1 MAVTRRQFLAALTSA
16 ASTATLAACGG
27 RQPSKDAAAT
37 TDDSGKVDK
46 GEFKDLALD
55 MKAWHYDADHAVWWQ
70 VGVSYCTKPQAT
82 TYEKLGIYVPGAYLK
97 PTDDKVDL
105 SEAESSKTF
114 ECELVPDGAAGA
126 FTCADAPIVMPVNA
140 AGYTAQPAPTG
151 YVYDGLEPYLAAG
164 LVYVYAGCRG
174 RANGFE
180 SAASG
185 DGFFPGG
192 APWAVTDLKAA
203 VRYLRYNAG
212 ALPGD
217 TARIVTFGEAAGG
230 LLATLVGATGSS
242 SLYDPYLAKIG
253 AATHDADGADLG
265 DDVAAVACWSPEPA
279 PAHADVAYE
288 WELGQFGSDSTR
300 AEGTWTRLLSNDL
313 AASFASQ
320 VNDLA
325 MHDDGG
331 NQLTVDETDGGIY
344 AGGSY
349 YEHLISLVEGSAAK
363 FLSETA
369 FPHTFTKVDMTAGDF
384 PGSGAERLEVSA
396 TPPAAVTSIAQ
407 PTTAPAAAD
416 AVTDDATLA
425 AVTSTDA
432 AATVVATPDPEAA
445 TAAANAAVAAV
456 DAVSNSKVT
465 APAVTYASRG
475 DYVSAL
481 NASEHWLTF
490 NDTKNSVRI
499 AGLGGFV
506 RCLRAPSLGVCAF
519 DTTERSAATN
529 QLFGNDDQDSLHFSS
544 DISDLLS
551 SKSDTYSQASGYDS
565 KLPGDWASDLAKTDS
580 LDKDMATRRNM
591 YNPMYFLSGASDGFG
606 TASVAP
612 HWRINF
618 GLEQP
623 ATPLATTVNLALALK
638 AYDGVSDVA
647 LTPVWAQGRTLAEEG
662 TADATSAFVSWV
674 GSIWPLQ

>member
-1 MAVTRRQFLAALTSA
+1 M
-16 ASTATLAACGG
+16 
-27 RQPSKDAAAT
+27 
-37 TDDSGKVDK
+37 
-46 GEFKDLALD
+46 
-55 MKAWHYDADHAVWWQ
+55 
-70 VGVSYCTKPQAT
+70 
-82 TYEKLGIYVPGAYLK
+82 
-97 PTDDKVDL
+97 
-105 SEAESSKTF
+105 
-114 ECELVPDGAAGA
+114 
-126 FTCADAPIVMPVNA
+126 
-140 AGYTAQPAPTG
+140 
-151 YVYDGLEPYLAAG
+151 
-164 LVYVYAGCRG
+164 
-174 RANGFE
+174 
-180 SAASG
+180 
-185 DGFFPGG
+185 
-192 APWAVTDLKAA
+192 
-203 VRYLRYNAG
+203 
-212 ALPGD
+212 
-217 TARIVTFGEAAGG
+217 
-230 LLATLVGATGSS
+230 GATGSS

-253 AATHDADGADLG
+253 AATHDADGAGLG

-313 AASFASQ
+313 AASYASQ
-320 VNDLA
+320 VNDLTL
-325 MHDDGG
+325 HDDGG

-349 YEHLISLVEGSAAK
+349 YEHLVSLVEGSAAK

-369 FPHTFTKVDMTAGDF
+369 FPHTFARVDMTAGDF
-384 PGSGAERLEVSA
+384 PGSGADRLEVSA

-445 TAAANAAVAAV
+445 TAAANAAAAAV

-465 APAVTYASRG
+465 VPAVTYASRG

-481 NASEHWLTF
+481 NASEHWLTY

-551 SKSDTYSQASGYDS
+551 SKSDTYSQAGGYDS

-591 YNPMYFLSGASDGFG
+591 YNPMYFLSSASDGFG

-623 ATPLATTVNLALALK
+623 ATPLTTTVNLALALK

-674 GSIWPLQ
+674 GSIWPVQ